1 MIILKNLKNVF
12 FVSELRKKVLFT
24 LGVIIVFRLGHYI
37 PVIGVDVLKLQ
48 QFMTQATKLGSLFSY
63 LDVFSAGSL
72 ATCTLFALGVGPYIT
87 ASIMMQILG
96 FTIPELEQLSKEGE
110 FGKRIINQYTRYLAL
125 GLSIMYSSAYA
136 VALEAHGLVID
147 PGWKFRF
154 LFVLSLSVGCMAVMW
169 LGEQISLFG
178 IGNGSSMLIFVG
190 IVARFPEYVIKTIH
204 FVQTGQLDMVLGFFI
219 WMLLIAIIA
228 CIIFLEKGDRKIPV
242 QYARRVMGNRVF
254 GGQSTFIPFKI
265 NAAGVMP
272 IIFTGSILGIFSG
285 LIIML
290 AEKFKFFS
298 SISSMLASDGLLF
311 NVIQFIMIVLFY
323 YVYTSL
329 VFNPVELADN
339 IKKSGGFI
347 PGLRPGRKTAEFFNH
362 ILTRLGLVGA
372 AYLAILAMIPN
383 IMPLFITMPFIL
395 QGTSLL
401 IMVGVGMDTVAQLES
416 YLIEHNYEGFL
427 SSGRLKQRGAR

>member
-1 MIILKNLKNVF
+1 MIILKNLKNIFSVA
-12 FVSELRKKVLFT
+12 ELRKKLLFT
-24 LGVIIVFRLGHYI
+24 LGVLVVFRFGHYI
-37 PVIGVDVLKLQ
+37 PVIGVNVTKLQ
-48 QFMTQATKLGSLFSY
+48 QFMAQATKLGSLFSY

-72 ATCTLFALGVGPYIT
+72 STCTLFALGVGPYIT

-96 FTIPELEQLSKEGE
+96 FTVPSFEQLLKEGE

-125 GLSIMYSSAYA
+125 VLSIVYA
-136 VALEAHGLVID
+136 SGFAALLETNDMIID
-147 PGWKFRF
+147 PGWKFRL
-154 LFVLSLSVGCMAVMW
+154 LFILSLSVGCMAVMW

-178 IGNGSSMLIFVG
+178 LGNGSSMLIFAG
-190 IVARFPEYVIKTIH
+190 IISRFPEYVIKTIH
-204 FVQTGQLDMVLGFFI
+204 AVQTDQLDTIVGIFI
-219 WMLLIAIIA
+219 WVMFIALTA
-228 CIIFLEKGDRKIPV
+228 CIIFLEKGERKIPV
-242 QYARRVMGNRVF
+242 QYARRVMGNRIF

-272 IIFTGSILGIFSG
+272 IIFAGSILSIPIAAIG
-285 LIIML
+285 LL
-290 AEKFKFFS
+290 ADKIKFFS
-298 SISSMLASDGLLF
+298 VLSNMLSQTGLLF
-311 NVIQFIMIVLFY
+311 NVLQFLLIVLFY

-329 VFNPVELADN
+329 IFNPVELADN

-372 AYLAILAMIPN
+372 AYLGVLAVTPSI
-383 IMPLFITMPFIL
+383 IAAFIKMPFML

-401 IMVGVGMDTVAQLES
+401 IMVGVAMDTAAQMET